1 MKSPAKYLVAIFVM
15 LLAASCSSFFDDL
28 RSMERRILTERGDT
42 EALAI
47 LDAEDAEANAEDDAD
62 DE

>member
-1 MKSPAKYLVAIFVM
+1 MAKQRTIETDG
-15 LLAASCSSFFDDL
+15 SFFDDM

-47 LDAEDAEANAEDDAD
+47 LDAEHAEANAEDDAD

>member
-1 MKSPAKYLVAIFVM
+1 MAMQKTIETDG
-15 LLAASCSSFFDDL
+15 SFFDDL
-28 RSMERRILTERGDT
+28 RDMERRILTERGDT

-62 DE
+62 AE

>member
-1 MKSPAKYLVAIFVM
+1 MAKQRTIETDG
-15 LLAASCSSFFDDL
+15 SFFDDL
-28 RSMERRILTERGDT
+28 RNMERRILTERGDT

-47 LDAEDAEANAEDDAD
+47 LDVEDAEANAEDDAD

>member
-1 MKSPAKYLVAIFVM
+1 MAKQRTIETDG
-15 LLAASCSSFFDDL
+15 SFFDDL

-47 LDAEDAEANAEDDAD
+47 LDAEDAKANTEDDAD

>member
-1 MKSPAKYLVAIFVM
+1 MAKQRVIETDGD
-15 LLAASCSSFFDDL
+15 FFDNL
-28 RSMERRILTERGDT
+28 RDMERRILTERGDT

-47 LDAEDAEANAEDDAD
+47 LDAEETEMDAEDDAD

>member
-1 MKSPAKYLVAIFVM
+1 MAKQRTIETDG
-15 LLAASCSSFFDDL
+15 SFFDDL
-28 RSMERRILTERGDT
+28 RNMERRILTERGDT

-47 LDAEDAEANAEDDAD
+47 LDAEANAEANAEDDAD

>member
-1 MKSPAKYLVAIFVM
+1 MAKQRAIETDG
-15 LLAASCSSFFDDL
+15 SFFDDL

-47 LDAEDAEANAEDDAD
+47 LDAEANAEDDAD

>member
-1 MKSPAKYLVAIFVM
+1 MAKQRVIETDG
-15 LLAASCSSFFDDL
+15 SFFDDL
-28 RSMERRILTERGDT
+28 RSMERSILTERSDT

>member
-1 MKSPAKYLVAIFVM
+1 MAKQRVIETDGD
-15 LLAASCSSFFDDL
+15 FFDNL
-28 RSMERRILTERGDT
+28 RDMERRILTERGDT

-47 LDAEDAEANAEDDAD
+47 LDAEANAEDDAD

>member
-1 MKSPAKYLVAIFVM
+1 MAKQRTIETDG
-15 LLAASCSSFFDDL
+15 SFFDDL
-28 RSMERRILTERGDT
+28 RNMERRILTERGDT

-47 LDAEDAEANAEDDAD
+47 LNTEDAEANAEDDAD

>member
-1 MKSPAKYLVAIFVM
+1 MAKQRAIETDG
-15 LLAASCSSFFDDL
+15 SFFDDL

-47 LDAEDAEANAEDDAD
+47 LDAEEAEMDAEDDAD

>member
-1 MKSPAKYLVAIFVM
+1 MAKQRTIETDG
-15 LLAASCSSFFDDL
+15 SFFDDL
-28 RSMERRILTERGDT
+28 RSMERRILTERDDT

-47 LDAEDAEANAEDDAD
+47 LDAEDAEANTEDDAD

>member
-1 MKSPAKYLVAIFVM
+1 MAKQRTIETDG
-15 LLAASCSSFFDDL
+15 SFFDDL
-28 RSMERRILTERGDT
+28 RSMERRILTERGDA

-47 LDAEDAEANAEDDAD
+47 LDAEEAEMDAEDDAD

>member
-1 MKSPAKYLVAIFVM
+1 MAKQRVIETDGD
-15 LLAASCSSFFDDL
+15 FFDNL
-28 RSMERRILTERGDT
+28 RDMERRILTERGDT

-47 LDAEDAEANAEDDAD
+47 LDAEEAEMDAEEAEMDAEDDAD

>member
-1 MKSPAKYLVAIFVM
+1 MAKQRTIETDG
-15 LLAASCSSFFDDL
+15 SFFDDL
-28 RSMERRILTERGDT
+28 RNMERRILTERGDT

-47 LDAEDAEANAEDDAD
+47 LNAEEAEMDAEDDAD

>member
-1 MKSPAKYLVAIFVM
+1 MAKQRTIETDG
-15 LLAASCSSFFDDL
+15 SFFDDL

-47 LDAEDAEANAEDDAD
+47 LDAEDAETNAEDDAD

>member
-1 MKSPAKYLVAIFVM
+1 MAKQRVIETDGG
-15 LLAASCSSFFDDL
+15 FFDDL
-28 RSMERRILTERGDT
+28 RDMERRILTERGDA

-47 LDAEDAEANAEDDAD
+47 LDAEETEANAEDDAD

>member
-1 MKSPAKYLVAIFVM
+1 MAKQRTIETDG
-15 LLAASCSSFFDDL
+15 SFFDDL

-47 LDAEDAEANAEDDAD
+47 LDAEDAEMDAEDDAD

>member
-1 MKSPAKYLVAIFVM
+1 MAKQRTIETDG
-15 LLAASCSSFFDDL
+15 SFFDDL
-28 RSMERRILTERGDT
+28 RNMERRILTERGDT

-47 LDAEDAEANAEDDAD
+47 LKAEDAEANAEDDAD

>member
-1 MKSPAKYLVAIFVM
+1 MAKQRVIETDGD
-15 LLAASCSSFFDDL
+15 FFDNL
-28 RSMERRILTERGDT
+28 RDMERRILTERGDT

-47 LDAEDAEANAEDDAD
+47 LDAEDAEMDAEDGAD

>member
-1 MKSPAKYLVAIFVM
+1 MAKQRTIETDG
-15 LLAASCSSFFDDL
+15 SFFDDL

-47 LDAEDAEANAEDDAD
+47 LDAEDAEDAEANAEDDAD

>member
-1 MKSPAKYLVAIFVM
+1 MEKQRTIETDG
-15 LLAASCSSFFDDL
+15 SFFDDL

-47 LDAEDAEANAEDDAD
+47 LDAEANAEDDAD

>member
-1 MKSPAKYLVAIFVM
+1 MAKQRTIETDG
-15 LLAASCSSFFDDL
+15 SFFDDL

-47 LDAEDAEANAEDDAD
+47 LDAEDAEANVEDDAD

>member
-1 MKSPAKYLVAIFVM
+1 MAKQRTIETDG
-15 LLAASCSSFFDDL
+15 SFFDDL
-28 RSMERRILTERGDT
+28 RNMERRILTERGDT

-47 LDAEDAEANAEDDAD
+47 LDAEDAEMDAEDDAD

>member
-1 MKSPAKYLVAIFVM
+1 MAKQRTIETDG
-15 LLAASCSSFFDDL
+15 SFFDDL

-47 LDAEDAEANAEDDAD
+47 LDAEDAEANAEANAEDDAD

>member
-1 MKSPAKYLVAIFVM
+1 MAKQRAIETDG
-15 LLAASCSSFFDDL
+15 SFFDDL

-47 LDAEDAEANAEDDAD
+47 LDAEDTEANAEDDAD

>member
-1 MKSPAKYLVAIFVM
+1 MAKQRTIETDG
-15 LLAASCSSFFDDL
+15 SFFDDL

-47 LDAEDAEANAEDDAD
+47 LDAEANTEDDAD

>member
-1 MKSPAKYLVAIFVM
+1 MAKQRTIETDG
-15 LLAASCSSFFDDL
+15 SFFDDL
-28 RSMERRILTERGDT
+28 RNMERRILTERGDT

-47 LDAEDAEANAEDDAD
+47 LDAEANADDDAD

>member
-1 MKSPAKYLVAIFVM
+1 MAKQRTIETDG
-15 LLAASCSSFFDDL
+15 SFFDDL

-47 LDAEDAEANAEDDAD
+47 LDAEEAEMDAEDGAD

>member
-1 MKSPAKYLVAIFVM
+1 MAKQRTIETDG
-15 LLAASCSSFFDDL
+15 SFFDDL

-47 LDAEDAEANAEDDAD
+47 LDAEEAEMDAEDDAD

>member
-1 MKSPAKYLVAIFVM
+1 MAKQRAIETDG
-15 LLAASCSSFFDDL
+15 SFFDDL

-47 LDAEDAEANAEDDAD
+47 LDAEDAEANAEDAEANAEDDAD

>member
-1 MKSPAKYLVAIFVM
+1 MAKQRTIETDG
-15 LLAASCSSFFDDL
+15 SFFDDL
-28 RSMERRILTERGDT
+28 RNMERRILTERG

>member
-1 MKSPAKYLVAIFVM
+1 MAKQRTIETDG
-15 LLAASCSSFFDDL
+15 SFFDDL

-47 LDAEDAEANAEDDAD
+47 LDAEEAEIDAEDDAD

>member
-1 MKSPAKYLVAIFVM
+1 MAKQRVIETYGD
-15 LLAASCSSFFDDL
+15 FFDNL
-28 RSMERRILTERGDT
+28 RDMERRILTERGDT

-47 LDAEDAEANAEDDAD
+47 LDAEEAEMDAEDDAD